1 MLFFFVCARKQ
12 RARQLGSTWGRGPSH
27 STLVGVISCCIS
39 SGRAPTWDTVQCGWG
54 SSPVFFLINECKSG
68 DFNFQARSE
77 DYLGT
82 SSEGIFHLPRPQLF
96 WVHHGF
102 YQQLSAASLR
112 DFSKLVR
119 GYILKCL
126 RCWWRYMT
134 FMFWLHSPFL
144 AVDAATIYDQ
154 ALIPTSSTRL
164 CTDSTYVPLAYNTQ
178 KVLTCV
184 DWLHNV
190 AYLFPPSLSLEKC
203 LPTSWP
209 VIAAF
214 MRTLWIHRFHIFH
227 RNGKQLVI
235 QMENSW
241 WSKWKV
247 PWLLTNL
254 NYQGMCHDISMEVFT
269 TGCEVSF
276 QDHTHL

>member
-1 MLFFFVCARKQ
+1 MTTPQEKPKFSCRCEAWKYIITNNWKIGIQSTICWCSCCFFCLRPKTK
-12 RARQLGSTWGRGPSH
+12 ARQLGSTQVPRSWGRGPSH
-27 STLVGVISCCIS
+27 STLVGVISCGIS

-54 SSPVFFLINECKSG
+54 SSPGFFPINACKSG

-82 SSEGIFHLPRPQLF
+82 SSDSEGIFHLPRPQLF

-102 YQQLSAASLR
+102 YQQLPAASLR
-112 DFSKLVR
+112 DFSKLVC

-154 ALIPTSSTRL
+154 TLIPTSSTRL

-178 KVLTCV
+178 KRLTCV
-184 DWLHNV
+184 DWLHTSF
-190 AYLFPPSLSLEKC
+190 LLPSL
-203 LPTSWP
+203 
-209 VIAAF
+209 
-214 MRTLWIHRFHIFH
+214 
-227 RNGKQLVI
+227 
-235 QMENSW
+235 
-241 WSKWKV
+241 
-247 PWLLTNL
+247 
-254 NYQGMCHDISMEVFT
+254 
-269 TGCEVSF
+269 
-276 QDHTHL
+276 